1 MTHSDDQTFGWSDAD
16 EALVSAP
23 PGPDEG
29 ADIQSPRE
37 VAVDAP
43 GASRTYT
50 YSVPARLSGIE
61 DGEAVL
67 VEFGRSRQALGV
79 VVGPARGDLPQ
90 GAKPILARVRADGPL
105 LPRLTLD
112 FARWISEEY
121 LALPAATLRS
131 MLPPGMLER
140 LELVAEWAGEEATAE
155 GAGGTPGAAP
165 GAGAAA
171 ATTPAQRVRAGI
183 LDRDEAVIA
192 ERLAAGPRPVRDM
205 EGQDGRAATLR
216 RLRSMASR
224 GIVRLEWTLTA
235 ASSGPRFERWLHL
248 TDEGRGVA
256 SVSGPG
262 SGPGNAGAGNVG
274 AGRSRAGPA
283 GAPPGQA
290 ASGSAVGARLGPRQ
304 GALLADLASA
314 EATGVEGLT
323 GAEAAHRHGSGTAT
337 GLIRRGLVVAD
348 VRERPR
354 RPLARRPA
362 GRRGTRPEGSD
373 LTPPQAE
380 ALAAIVAAAAAGDPT
395 PLLLEGITG
404 SGKTAVY
411 AEAIAESI
419 SSGRTALI
427 LVPEIA
433 LAIPLVDRLR
443 ADLDAEI
450 AMLHSGLGE
459 GERADE
465 WRRIRAGGVHVVV
478 GTRTALT
485 APLPDIGLIVV
496 DEEHD
501 AAYKSDRTPRL
512 QARDAAL
519 ALARLAG
526 AAVVLG
532 SATPSV
538 ESVGRVREGGYRHAF
553 LPDRPS
559 GAPPRVEVVDLR
571 AELASGN
578 RRLLS
583 ASLSAAL
590 ASLPEGE
597 RAILVINRRGT
608 ASVVVC
614 RDCGHVQRCPECERT
629 LVYHQAGVTLR
640 CHHCGTAS
648 PLASRCPVCRSP
660 RIRYLGGGTQRVE
673 DEVKAAFPHLR
684 VGRLDRDVAEHK
696 GAVERVLDAF
706 GEGRLDVLVGTSLVA
721 KGLDIPEVTLVGVV
735 SADIALNLPD
745 ERAAERTYQLLAQA
759 IGRAGRGAL
768 PGLAIIQTYQP
779 DHPAIQAV
787 ATGDAAAF
795 YDAELE
801 VRRRFG
807 SPPFGRLVKLT
818 VGLPDHLAAEHEAA
832 SMADRLRAAAASRT
846 AAVAVLGPAP
856 AYIAR
861 RAGRW
866 RWNVVLRGDRPLE
879 LLDPPP
885 GAPWSIDVD
894 PDSLL

>member
-1 MTHSDDQTFGWSDAD
+1 MAQPGDPTFGWDDDGLA
-16 EALVSAP
+16 SATL
-23 PGPDEG
+23 GSENAAG
-29 ADIQSPRE
+29 GQSPRE

-50 YSVPARLSGIE
+50 YAVPARLAGIQ

-79 VVGPARGDLPQ
+79 VLGPARGEVPA

-112 FARWISEEY
+112 FARWISNEY
-121 LALPAATLRS
+121 LAPPAATLRS

-140 LELVAEWAGEEATAE
+140 LELVAESSGTQD
-155 GAGGTPGAAP
+155 GLAGGP
-165 GAGAAA
+165 
-171 ATTPAQRVRAGI
+171 V
-183 LDRDEAVIA
+183 DRDEAAIL
-192 ERLAAGPRPVRDM
+192 ERLASGPRPVRDL
-205 EGQDGRAATLR
+205 EGKDGRAATLR

-224 GIVRLEWTLTA
+224 GTVRLEWTLTA
-235 ASSGPRFERWLHL
+235 ASAGPRFERWLGL
-248 TDEGRGVA
+248 TDEGRGVVA
-256 SVSGPG
+256 GSGAAPESGGAGSAARTGAAPG
-262 SGPGNAGAGNVG
+262 S
-274 AGRSRAGPA
+274 
-283 GAPPGQA
+283 
-290 ASGSAVGARLGPRQ
+290 GARLGPRQ
-304 GALLADLASA
+304 RALLDDLAAA
-314 EATGVEGLT
+314 ETAGAAGLA
-323 GAEAAHRHGSGTAT
+323 GADAAYRHGSGAVT
-337 GLIRRGLVVAD
+337 GLVRRGLVVAE

-354 RPLARRPA
+354 RPLERRPA
-362 GRRGTRPEGSD
+362 GRRGTRPEGSP
-373 LTPPQAE
+373 LTAPQAE
-380 ALAAIVAAAAAGDPT
+380 ALASIVAAVKGHDST
-395 PLLLEGITG
+395 PLLVEGITG

-411 AEAIAESI
+411 AEAIAETI
-419 SSGRTALI
+419 SSGRAALV

-433 LAIPLVDRLR
+433 LAMPLVDRLR

-450 AMLHSGLGE
+450 AILHSGLGE

-465 WRRIRAGGVHVVV
+465 WRRIRAGEIHVVV

-485 APLPDIGLIVV
+485 APLAEIGLIVV

-519 ALARLAG
+519 GLARLAG

-538 ESVGRVREGGYRHAF
+538 ESVGRVREGLYRHAA
-553 LPDRPS
+553 LPDRPT
-559 GAPPRVEVVDLR
+559 GAPPRVEIVDLR
-571 AELASGN
+571 AELAAGN
-578 RRLLS
+578 RGLLS

-590 ASLPEGE
+590 ASLPPGE

-614 RDCGHVQRCPECERT
+614 RDCGHVQRCPECDRS

-673 DEVKAAFPHLR
+673 EEVRLGFPQLR

-696 GAVERVLDAF
+696 GAVQRVLDAF
-706 GEGRLDVLVGTSLVA
+706 AEGRLDVLVGTSLVA

-735 SADIALNLPD
+735 SADVALNLPD
-745 ERAAERTYQLLAQA
+745 ERASERTYQLLTQA
-759 IGRAGRGAL
+759 VGRAGRGEM

-779 DHPAIQAV
+779 DHPAIRAV
-787 ATGDAAAF
+787 AAGDAAAF
-795 YDAELE
+795 YEAELE

-832 SMADRLRAAAASRT
+832 AMADRLRAAAAALASASSGP
-846 AAVAVLGPAP
+846 AAAQVAVLGPAP
-856 AYIAR
+856 AYVAR

>member
-1 MTHSDDQTFGWSDAD
+1 MAQDVGGN
-16 EALVSAP
+16 
-23 PGPDEG
+23 PGVGIWAG
-29 ADIQSPRE
+29 AELSERNGRAAQASVE

-43 GASRTYT
+43 GASRSYD
-50 YSVPARLSGIE
+50 YAVPERLAPVES
-61 DGEAVL
+61 GEAVL
-67 VEFGRSRQALGV
+67 VEFGRGRQAVGV
-79 VVGPARGDLPQ
+79 VLGRGSDDQPADL
-90 GAKPILARVRADGPL
+90 KPILARVRADGPL
-105 LPRLTLD
+105 LPGLTLD
-112 FARWISEEY
+112 FARWLSAEY
-121 LALPAATLRS
+121 LAPPAATLRS

-140 LELVAEWAGEEATAE
+140 LDLMAEWLPVRLDVEPE
-155 GAGGTPGAAP
+155 AP
-165 GAGAAA
+165 GPTAAVPTPATSTAAA
-171 ATTPAQRVRAGI
+171 SPEPAGPADPV
-183 LDRDEAVIA
+183 EAELA
-192 ERLAAGPRPVRDM
+192 ARLANGPRAVRDL
-205 EGQDGRAATLR
+205 ETGEGRAAALR
-216 RLRSMASR
+216 RLRAMAAR
-224 GIVRLEWTLTA
+224 GLVRLEWTLTA
-235 ASSGPRFERWLHL
+235 ATAGPRYERWLTL

-256 SVSGPG
+256 AAL
-262 SGPGNAGAGNVG
+262 AGGG
-274 AGRSRAGPA
+274 
-283 GAPPGQA
+283 A
-290 ASGSAVGARLGPRQ
+290 ASGGTTLGRRLGPRQ
-304 GALLADLASA
+304 KALIEELA
-314 EATGVEGLT
+314 ATGADGIA
-323 GAEAAHRHGSGTAT
+323 GPAAAERHGTGTAT
-337 GLIRRGLVVAD
+337 GLIRRGFVASEI
-348 VRERPR
+348 RERPR
-354 RPLARRPA
+354 RPLERRRA
-362 GRRGTRPEGSD
+362 GRRRTRPEGSA
-373 LTPPQAE
+373 LTGPQQVALDTI
-380 ALAAIVAAAAAGDPT
+380 LAAMRGGDAT
-395 PLLLEGITG
+395 PLLLEGVTG
-404 SGKTAVY
+404 AGKTAVY
-411 AEAIAESI
+411 SEAIAETI
-419 SSGRTALI
+419 ATGRRALV

-433 LAIPLVDRLR
+433 LAMPLVDRLR
-443 ADLDAEI
+443 VELEAEI
-450 AMLHSGLGE
+450 AILHSGLGE

-465 WRRIRAGGVHVVV
+465 WRRIRAGGVDVVV
-478 GTRTALT
+478 GTRMALT
-485 APLPDIGLIVV
+485 APLPEIGLIVV

-538 ESVGRVREGGYRHAF
+538 ESVGRVRQGKYRHAV
-553 LPDRPS
+553 LPERPS

-571 AELASGN
+571 AELAGGN
-578 RRLLS
+578 RSLLS
-583 ASLSAAL
+583 GSLTTAL
-590 ASLPEGE
+590 ATLPPGE

-614 RDCGHVQRCPECERT
+614 RDCGHVQRCPECDRT

-648 PLASRCPVCRSP
+648 PLAARCPACRSP

-673 DEVKAAFPHLR
+673 EEVKAAFPHLR

-706 GEGRLDVLVGTSLVA
+706 AEGRLDVLVGTSLVA
-721 KGLDIPEVTLVGVV
+721 KGLDVPEVTLVGVV

-745 ERAAERTYQLLAQA
+745 ERAAERTYQLLTQA
-759 IGRAGRGAL
+759 VGRAGRGDR

-818 VGLPDHLAAEHEAA
+818 VGLPDHLAAEQEASA
-832 SMADRLRAAAASRT
+832 MADRLRAAAAMP
-846 AAVAVLGPAP
+846 AAAAAGMNVAVLGPAP

-866 RWNVVLRGDRPLE
+866 RWNVVLRGDRPLD

>member
-1 MTHSDDQTFGWSDAD
+1 MAQPGDPTFGWERDIESAEAD
-16 EALVSAP
+16 EAAGTAP
-23 PGPDEG
+23 EAGG
-29 ADIQSPRE
+29 ARDGSGQSLRRE

-50 YSVPARLSGIE
+50 YDVPARLAGIE

-79 VVGPARGDLPQ
+79 VLGPARGEAPP

-121 LALPAATLRS
+121 LSPPAATLRS
-131 MLPPGMLER
+131 MLPPRMLEK
-140 LELVAEWAGEEATAE
+140 LELVAERLPAGPGEAGVVVFGAAPVDREEAT
-155 GAGGTPGAAP
+155 
-165 GAGAAA
+165 
-171 ATTPAQRVRAGI
+171 I
-183 LDRDEAVIA
+183 L
-192 ERLAAGPRPVRDM
+192 ERLASGPRIVRDL
-205 EGQDGRAATLR
+205 EGEDGRAAALR

-224 GIVRLEWTLTA
+224 GLVRLEWTLTA
-235 ASSGPRFERWLHL
+235 TVGPRFERWLTL
-248 TDEGRGVA
+248 TELGRRV
-256 SVSGPG
+256 
-262 SGPGNAGAGNVG
+262 
-274 AGRSRAGPA
+274 
-283 GAPPGQA
+283 
-290 ASGSAVGARLGPRQ
+290 ASGSGASGASGVAAGAASAGSGSGARLGPRQ
-304 GALLADLASA
+304 RALLEELAAADAAGAAGLAGA
-314 EATGVEGLT
+314 EATQ
-323 GAEAAHRHGSGTAT
+323 RHGSGTAT
-337 GLIRRGLVVAD
+337 SLIRRSLAVAE

-354 RPLARRPA
+354 RPLARRRA
-362 GRRGTRPEGSD
+362 GRRGTRPNGSP

-380 ALAAIVAAAAAGDPT
+380 ALATILAAAEARDAT

-411 AEAIAESI
+411 AEAIAEVI
-419 SSGRTALI
+419 STGRPALV

-433 LAIPLVDRLR
+433 LAMPLVDRLR

-450 AMLHSGLGE
+450 AILHSGLGE

-465 WRRIRAGGVHVVV
+465 WRRIRAGEVDVVV

-485 APLPDIGLIVV
+485 APLADVGLIVV

-538 ESVGRVREGGYRHAF
+538 ESVGRVREGRYRHAV

-571 AELASGN
+571 AELAGGN
-578 RRLLS
+578 RGL
-583 ASLSAAL
+583 LSAAL
-590 ASLPEGE
+590 STALQSLPPGE

-614 RDCGHVQRCPECERT
+614 RDCGHVQRCPECDLA

-648 PLASRCPVCRSP
+648 PLASRCPICRSP

-673 DEVKAAFPHLR
+673 EEVRAAFPHLR

-706 GEGRLDVLVGTSLVA
+706 AEGRLDVLVGTSLVA

-745 ERAAERTYQLLAQA
+745 ERAAERTYQLLTQA
-759 IGRAGRGAL
+759 VGRAGRGEM

-818 VGLPDHLAAEHEAA
+818 VGLADHLAAEQEASA
-832 SMADRLRAAAASRT
+832 MADRLRAAAAART
-846 AAVAVLGPAP
+846 STSAAGSVPSVAVLGPAP

-866 RWNVVLRGDRPLE
+866 RWNVVLRGSHPLE
-879 LLDPPP
+879 VLDPPP